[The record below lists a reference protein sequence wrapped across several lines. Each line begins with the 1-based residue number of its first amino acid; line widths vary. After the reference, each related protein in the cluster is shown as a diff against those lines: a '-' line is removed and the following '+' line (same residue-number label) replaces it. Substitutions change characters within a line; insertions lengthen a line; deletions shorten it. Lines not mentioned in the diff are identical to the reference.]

1 MAESGYLNFD
11 LEVEH
16 TGQNY
21 SVQVLSSP
29 AGEARAE
36 VEASVL
42 MPIDSAATPQAVGE
56 QLYEA
61 VFRDEILSCLRRSM
75 DEAKRQQKGLRI
87 RLRLAEVPDLANLP
101 WEYLYDRSRDTFLA
115 LSSETPLVRYLDLPE
130 PPRDLQGEPRLR
142 VLAVIASPA
151 GYAPLDVEHEWANL
165 KAALH
170 DLEARGLVAIDR
182 LAPPS
187 IDALQRQLLRQEYHI
202 LHFLGHG
209 SFDAEASDSVLLLQD
224 EAGQPQVVTG
234 QYFSTLLRDHRSLRL
249 ALLNACQGAEAAAG
263 DAYSGVA
270 QRLVRDGIPAVIAM
284 RTAISDRAGIALANS
299 FYGALA
305 DGAPVDTALAES
317 RKALFTGGFQT
328 EWGTPVLYMRAATGD
343 LWRHE
348 VTPTTPFWKKL
359 AMATVLLVALV
370 AMGLAIYSLV
380 GPTRMDPKSTMNVAV
395 TEVGAI
401 DSQGEMQPSADG
413 ELIRTWIVGALEAG
427 NAASQADSRMLVWHD
442 DLPRTQ
448 KRPKLGLLVGRT
460 PEERAQAAE
469 ALAGRIGADVV
480 IYGHLEPAGDAA
492 QFIQEFY
499 VSPRLRPEANET
511 IGRYQLGA
519 PIPVPAKLTATD
531 GLAKEAVAAQVSDR
545 TQALFQLLLALRD
558 DLLGRHEQALTQLKE
573 TAGALTSWG
582 ERGEGKEILYYLMAR
597 QALFLKRYDEAEAFA
612 MQALQ
617 SNPDYARAQVV
628 LGGVGVR
635 RAQEMPANQ
644 SLTASGPLDQADA
657 AYARAVT
664 LAAASTDR
672 RMELIARLGMAG
684 GHVTRGNT
692 LFGLNT
698 PEDGTEAARWLEQVV
713 AETRPLLA
721 PLDEIKQYR
730 LLAQA
735 NSYLGIAYW
744 RLGALADRQGDGGRA
759 RELLLQARDALAACE
774 DLAKLSP
781 EDKTLT
787 ETIIAGTCQP
797 AKQEVEKSLSQ

>member
-1 MAESGYLNFD
+1 MAESGFLNFD
-11 LEVEH
+11 LEIEH
-16 TGQNY
+16 AAQKY

-29 AGEARAE
+29 AGEARA
-36 VEASVL
+36 VIEASVL
-42 MPIDSAATPQAVGE
+42 TQFDSVATPQAVGE

-61 VFRDEILSCLRRSM
+61 VFRDEIRSCLRRSM
-75 DEAKRQQKGLRI
+75 DEAGRQQKGLRI
-87 RLRLAEVPDLANLP
+87 RLRLSEVPELANLP

-130 PPRDLQGEPRLR
+130 PPRGQQGEPRLR

-151 GYAPLDVEHEWANL
+151 GYPPLDVEREWTNL

-182 LAPPS
+182 LTPPS
-187 IDALQRQLLRQEYHI
+187 IDAFQRQLLRQEYHI

-234 QYFSTLLRDHRSLRL
+234 QNFSTLVRDHRSLRL

-284 RTAISDRAGIALANS
+284 RTAISDKAGIALARS

-305 DGAPVDTALAES
+305 DGAAVDTALAEA

-328 EWGTPVLYMRAATGD
+328 EWGTPVLYIRAATGD

-348 VTPTTPFWKKL
+348 EVSTTPLWKK
-359 AMATVLLVALV
+359 VALATGLVV
-370 AMGLAIYSLV
+370 ALAALGLLIYSLI

-395 TEVGAI
+395 TEVGVVDA
-401 DSQGEMQPSADG
+401 QGDMQPSADG
-413 ELIRTWIVGALEAG
+413 ETIRTWIVGALEAG
-427 NAASQADSRMLVWHD
+427 NAASQAGSRMLLWHD
-442 DLPRTQ
+442 GLPRTQ
-448 KRPKLGLLVGRT
+448 KRPKLGLLAGKT
-460 PEERAQAAE
+460 PDERAQAAE
-469 ALAGRIGADVV
+469 ALAGRVGADVV
-480 IYGHLEPAGDAA
+480 IYGHLEPVGDAL
-492 QFIQEFY
+492 QFVQEFY

-519 PIPVPAKLTATD
+519 AIPVPANLANAD
-531 GLAKEAVAAQVSDR
+531 SLAKEAVAAQVGDR
-545 TQALFQLLLALRD
+545 TQALFELLLALRD
-558 DLLGRHEQALTQLKE
+558 DLLGRHEQALTQLKA
-573 TAGALTSWG
+573 TAGELTSWG
-582 ERGEGKEILYYLMAR
+582 EQGEGKEILYYLMAR

-612 MQALQ
+612 AQALH
-617 SNPDYARAQVV
+617 SNPDYPRAHVV

-635 RAQEMPANQ
+635 RAQGMPANQ
-644 SLTASGPLDQADA
+644 SLAEAGPLDQADA

-684 GHVTRGNT
+684 GHATRGNT

-698 PEDGTEAARWLEQVV
+698 PEDDVEAARWLEQVV

-721 PLDEIKQYR
+721 PLEEIKQYR

-744 RLGALADRQGDGGRA
+744 HLGALAERQGDVGRA

-774 DLAKLSP
+774 EQAKRTP
-781 EDKTLT
+781 EDRTLT
-787 ETIIAGTCQP
+787 ETIIAGSCTP
-797 AKQEVEKSLSQ
+797 AKQEVLKALSP

>member
-1 MAESGYLNFD
+1 MAASGYLNFD
-11 LEVEH
+11 LEIEH
-16 TGQNY
+16 AGQNY

-29 AGEARAE
+29 AGEVRAE
-36 VEASVL
+36 IAAPVL
-42 MPIDSAATPQAVGE
+42 TQFDSAATPQVVGE
-56 QLYEA
+56 QLFEA
-61 VFRDEILSCLRRSM
+61 VFRDEIRSCLRRSM
-75 DEAKRQQKGLRI
+75 DEAKNQQQGLRI
-87 RLRLAEVPDLANLP
+87 RLRLADVPELANLP

-130 PPRDLQGEPRLR
+130 PPRGLEGEPRLR

-151 GYAPLDVEHEWANL
+151 GYPPLDAEREWTSL

-182 LAPPS
+182 LTPPS
-187 IDALQRQLLRQEYHI
+187 IEALQRQLLRQEYHI

-209 SFDAEASDSVLLLQD
+209 SFDADASDSVLLLQD

-249 ALLNACQGAEAAAG
+249 ALLNACQGAEAAVG

-284 RTAISDRAGIALANS
+284 RTAISDKAGIALAKS

-305 DGAPVDTALAES
+305 DGAGVDTALAES

-348 VTPTTPFWKKL
+348 EAATTPIWKKIAL
-359 AMATVLLVALV
+359 ATGLLVAL
-370 AMGLAIYSLV
+370 AALGLLIYSFI

-395 TEVGAI
+395 TEVGVT

-413 ELIRTWIVGALEAG
+413 ELLRTWIVGALAAG

-442 DLPRTQ
+442 GLPRTQ
-448 KRPKLGLLVGRT
+448 KRPKLGLLAGKT

-469 ALAGRIGADVV
+469 ALAGRVGADVV
-480 IYGHLEPAGDAA
+480 IYGHLEPAGDAT
-492 QFIQEFY
+492 QFVQEFY

-511 IGRYQLGA
+511 IGHYQLGA
-519 PIPVPAKLTATD
+519 PIPVPVKLTTADT
-531 GLAKEAVAAQVSDR
+531 LAKEAVAAQVSDR
-545 TQALFQLLLALRD
+545 TQALFGLLLALRD

-573 TAGALTSWG
+573 TAAELKSWG

-597 QALFLKRYDEAEAFA
+597 QALFLKRYAEAEAFA
-612 MQALQ
+612 TQALA
-617 SNPDYARAQVV
+617 SNPVYPRAHVV

-635 RAQEMPANQ
+635 RAQEEPVFQ
-644 SLTASGPLDQADA
+644 SLAESGPLDQADA
-657 AYARAVT
+657 AYTRAVE
-664 LAAASTDR
+664 LATASDDR
-672 RMELIARLGMAG
+672 RMELIARVGMAS
-684 GHVTRGNT
+684 GHVTRGNL

-698 PEDGTEAARWLEQVV
+698 PEDDPEAARWLEEVI

-721 PLDEIKQYR
+721 SLEEIKQYR

-735 NSYLGIAYW
+735 NSYLGIAAW
-744 RLGALADRQGDGGRA
+744 RLGALAERQNAPERA
-759 RELLLQARDALAACE
+759 HGLYIQARDALTACE
-774 DLAKLSP
+774 DQAKRTP
-781 EDKTLT
+781 EDRTLT
-787 ETIIAGTCQP
+787 ETIIAGSCMP
-797 AKQEVEKSLSQ
+797 AKQEVLKVLSP